1 MVLQYLIGD
10 TTAWGPGPVAHLL
23 AKLPLM
29 LEGVWPDGGLQ
40 AMIWLNE
47 QLHSIT
53 IIYEVLLAAPSV
65 LRFDIHLLG

>member
-1 MVLQYLIGD
+1 MVLQYPIGA
-10 TTAWGPGPVAHLL
+10 TTAWDHDPIAHLL

-29 LEGVWPDGGLQ
+29 LEGVWPDGGPW

-47 QLHSIT
+47 QLHSLT
-53 IIYEVLLAAPSV
+53 IIYEVLLAAPNV

>member
-1 MVLQYLIGD
+1 MVLQYPIGGA
-10 TTAWGPGPVAHLL
+10 TAHAHDPIAHLL

-29 LEGVWPDGGLQ
+29 SEGVWPDGGPR

-47 QLHSIT
+47 QLHSLT
-53 IIYEVLLAAPSV
+53 IIYEELLAAPSV

>member
-1 MVLQYLIGD
+1 MVLQYPIGG
-10 TTAWGPGPVAHLL
+10 TTAWDHNPIAHLL
-23 AKLPLM
+23 AKLPPM
-29 LEGVWPDGGLQ
+29 SEGVWPDGRLQ

-53 IIYEVLLAAPSV
+53 IIYEVLLAAPNV